1 MGGIMK
7 KILIVEDEENVR
19 SLIKE
24 TLDFLKKYEIHEAGT
39 GKEALEKIRE
49 VQPDLVILDIM
60 LPDIDGYSICEQIKG
75 DPSMNTMVL
84 MLTARSSELDK
95 KVGYSMG
102 ADEYMTKPFGL
113 ADLIAKVELLLGA

>member
-1 MGGIMK
+1 MTK

-24 TLDFLKKYEIHEAGT
+24 TLEFLNKYEIYEAGT

-49 VQPDLVILDIM
+49 IHPDLVILDIM
-60 LPDIDGYSICEQIKG
+60 LPDIDGYSICEQIKE
-75 DPSMNTMVL
+75 DPSLSTLVL

-95 KVGYSMG
+95 RVGYSMG

-113 ADLIAKVELLLGA
+113 ADLITRIENLLGE

>member
-1 MGGIMK
+1 MK

-19 SLIKE
+19 SLIRE

-39 GKEALEKIRE
+39 GREALEKIRE

-113 ADLIAKVELLLGA
+113 ADLISKVELLLGA